1 VLFLVYPFT
10 DDDFGM
16 AMIEEAEPGVL
27 ASGVPEKS
35 QARSNTGWDPASTHN
50 KVIIIDER
58 VVVRG
63 LYNFSQSAKTR
74 NDENTLLIPDPEIA
88 VLYMEEFKRV
98 WLEAQ
103 DQSQ

>member
-50 KVIIIDER
+50 KVIM
-58 VVVRG
+58 
-63 LYNFSQSAKTR
+63 YNFSQSAKTR